1 MARGR
6 GGGEKRAD
14 DGIENVHRTPD
25 ARGGK
30 ARGDAPGDARDDM
43 PDAREGKSRG
53 DARDDMPDARGGK
66 ARGDARDDTPDA
78 RGGKNVTEAAGLR
91 TGRRDVLAVFASRTA
106 LFAVRIVTQALFAY
120 SLGPDGRGTLALCLA
135 FGVISGLA
143 FTPGADR
150 GAQHAV
156 ASRRASVSQG
166 VWAAFAICLVGS
178 AAAVALAMPL
188 IWGGFAFFG
197 DSDAPAFYAAMA
209 LIPTWSLSKA
219 IEMQLAA
226 MRRFYMVALATA
238 LESLSLMAGAA
249 LLVWALDLG
258 VIGAIAAYALAHIL
272 SSALRLWDLRRRCG
286 LRFEPPSAAELRRII
301 VYGLKYHIAQLGV
314 AVEVRI
320 ESVLLGLVA
329 ARAEVGL
336 MSAAYMTLAR
346 ISIIPHSIATII
358 QPRVAGAADG
368 APRLVAFCARLATL
382 AAAAA
387 IAAAAVG
394 AEPIVQLLHSS
405 AFLDAIPLLR
415 ILAPGI
421 VFAVFADIL
430 MCYFRGVDKPAVCS
444 RATFIGMA
452 ATVAAFFA
460 LFHYANMVAAAM
472 AWALAIGFCVRAL
485 YLAALFHK
493 YSGMSPLAAWIPK
506 RSDAA
511 YLWSAAGYV
520 AREIRR
526 RGRGKGG

>member
-6 GGGEKRAD
+6 GAD
-14 DGIENVHRTPD
+14 ESAQD
-25 ARGGK
+25 
-30 ARGDAPGDARDDM
+30 
-43 PDAREGKSRG
+43 
-53 DARDDMPDARGGK
+53 
-66 ARGDARDDTPDA
+66 
-78 RGGKNVTEAAGLR
+78 AAGLR
-91 TGRRDVLAVFASRTA
+91 TGRRDVLAVFASRAA

-156 ASRRASVSQG
+156 MSRRASVSQG

-178 AAAVALAMPL
+178 AAAVAAAAPL

-226 MRRFYMVALATA
+226 MRRFYMVALSTA
-238 LESLSLMAGAA
+238 LESVSLMAGAA

-272 SSALRLWDLRRRCG
+272 SSAMRLWDLRRRCG
-286 LRFEPPSAAELRRII
+286 LRFEPPSAAETRRII
-301 VYGLKYHIAQLGV
+301 VYGLKYHVAQLGV
-314 AVEVRI
+314 AVEVRV
-320 ESVLLGLVA
+320 ESILLGLVGS
-329 ARAEVGL
+329 RAEVGL

-346 ISIIPHSIATII
+346 ITIVPHSIATII

-382 AAAAA
+382 TAGAA
-387 IAAAAVG
+387 IALTAVG
-394 AEPIVQLLHSS
+394 AEPIVRLLHSA
-405 AFLDAIPLLR
+405 AFLDAVPLLR

-421 VFAVFADIL
+421 AFAVFGDIL

-444 RATFIGMA
+444 RAIFTGLA
-452 ATVAAFFA
+452 ATVVFFFA
-460 LFHYANMVAAAM
+460 LFWYADMGAAAM
-472 AWALAIGFCVRAL
+472 AWALTIGFCVRAV
-485 YLAALFHK
+485 YLAALFHG
-493 YSGMSPLAAWIPK
+493 YSGLSPLAAWLPK

-511 YLWSAAGYV
+511 YMWSMAAWGLRAV
-520 AREIRR
+520 
-526 RGRGKGG
+526 RGRGRG

>member
-6 GGGEKRAD
+6 GGGDARSDARD
-14 DGIENVHRTPD
+14 TTPD
-25 ARGGK
+25 GRDGK
-30 ARGDAPGDARDDM
+30 ARGDASGDVRD
-43 PDAREGKSRG
+43 A
-53 DARDDMPDARGGK
+53 MPDARGGK
-66 ARGDARDDTPDA
+66 ARGDARDATPNA
-78 RGGKNVTEAAGLR
+78 RDGEKVPEAAGLR
-91 TGRRDVLAVFASRTA
+91 TGRRDVLAVFASRAA

-156 ASRRASVSQG
+156 ATRRASVSQG

-178 AAAVALAMPL
+178 AAAAALAMPL
-188 IWGGFAFFG
+188 ILGGFAFFG

-238 LESLSLMAGAA
+238 LESVSLMAGAA

-301 VYGLKYHIAQLGV
+301 VYGLKYHVAQLGV

-387 IAAAAVG
+387 IAAAAAG
-394 AEPIVQLLHSS
+394 AEPIVRLLHSS
-405 AFLDAIPLLR
+405 AFLDAVPLLR
-415 ILAPGI
+415 IIAPGI
-421 VFAVFADIL
+421 VCAVFADIL

-444 RATFIGMA
+444 RATFIGLA

-460 LFHYANMVAAAM
+460 LFYYANMVAAAM

-493 YSGMSPLAAWIPK
+493 YSGLSPLTAWLPK

-526 RGRGKGG
+526 KGARAQRRKGRGKGE